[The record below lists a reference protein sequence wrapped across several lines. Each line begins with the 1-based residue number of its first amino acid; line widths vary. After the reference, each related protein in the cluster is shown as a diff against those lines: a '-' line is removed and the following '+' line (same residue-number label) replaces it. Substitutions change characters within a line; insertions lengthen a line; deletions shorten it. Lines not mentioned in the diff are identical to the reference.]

1 MLDVIEDVRN
11 EFKIKLTDKFEEE
24 VISFL
29 NTNGGNIYIGISD
42 TGEIVGINSN
52 IDLLQRTIKDRI
64 KDNIMPS
71 TLGLYDVIVMEENDK
86 KYIKIIIARGSDDP
100 YYIKGMGMTPDSC
113 FIRVGSS
120 IQCMPYDM
128 INNRVNKRTRT
139 SLRNIVSPKQNLTFS
154 QLKIYYE
161 EKGFNINN
169 NFLKQLDLY
178 TDDGKYNYNA
188 YLLADNN
195 TISIRFGKY
204 DGTNAV
210 DLIENEDFGNCS
222 IVKATKNILNKIE
235 IENRNFTK
243 IEYPERKEI
252 KMYDYAAVREAVVN
266 AIVHNDWSNEYA
278 PKFEMFSDR
287 LVISSNGGIQSST
300 TKEEFLEG
308 YSLPKNKEL
317 MKVFNDL
324 DLVEQMGTGIIRI
337 LQSYDKNSFE
347 FFPNFIRVTFPFNE
361 NKFKTEKPV
370 KNNSDN
376 LTEIQNSIIGLML
389 DSPTITQE
397 TLSRLLDVNIRT
409 VQRNIKILI
418 EKGLIERTGAT
429 KKGEWI
435 INKNLGG
442 NYSEQ

>member
-1 MLDVIEDVRN
+1 MLNVIEDVRN
-11 EFKIKLTDKFEEE
+11 EFKVKLTDKFEEE

-29 NTNGGNIYIGISD
+29 NTNGGNIYIGIND
-42 TGEIVGINSN
+42 KGDIVGINGK

-71 TLGLYDVIVMEENDK
+71 TLGLYDVVTLEENGK
-86 KYIKIIIARGSDDP
+86 KYIKVIIAHGSEGP

-120 IQCMPYDM
+120 IQSMPYDM

-195 TISIRFGKY
+195 TVSIKFGKY
-204 DGTNAV
+204 AGTNAV

-222 IVKATKNILNKIE
+222 LIKATKNILNKIE
-235 IENRNFTK
+235 IENKIFTK

-252 KMYDYAAVREAVVN
+252 KMYDFAAVREAVVN

-287 LVISSNGGIQSST
+287 LVISSNGGIQDST

-308 YSLPKNKEL
+308 FSLPKNKEL

-337 LQSYDKNSFE
+337 LQSYNKESFE

-361 NKFKTEKPV
+361 NKFKLT
-370 KNNSDN
+370 KN
-376 LTEIQNSIIGLML
+376 EIQNSNITETQNNIIGLML

-397 TLSRLLDVNIRT
+397 TLARLLDVNIRT
-409 VQRNIKILI
+409 IQRNIKILMDM
-418 EKGLIERTGAT
+418 GLVERTGAT
-429 KKGEWI
+429 KKGKWI
-435 INKNLGG
+435 VRKIV
-442 NYSEQ
+442 

>member
-11 EFKIKLTDKFEEE
+11 EFKVKLTDKFEEE

-29 NTNGGNIYIGISD
+29 NTNGGNIYIGIND
-42 TGEIVGINSN
+42 KGDIVGINGK

-71 TLGLYDVIVMEENDK
+71 TLGLYDVVTLEENGK
-86 KYIKIIIARGSDDP
+86 KYIKVIIAHGSEGP

-120 IQCMPYDM
+120 IQSMPYDM

-195 TISIRFGKY
+195 TVSIKFGKY
-204 DGTNAV
+204 AGTNAV

-222 IVKATKNILNKIE
+222 LIKATKNILNKIE
-235 IENRNFTK
+235 IENKIFTK

-252 KMYDYAAVREAVVN
+252 KMYDFAAVREAVVN

-287 LVISSNGGIQSST
+287 LVISSNGGIQDST

-308 YSLPKNKEL
+308 FSLPKNKEL

-337 LQSYDKNSFE
+337 LQSYNKESFE
-347 FFPNFIRVTFPFNE
+347 FFPNFIRDTFPFNE
-361 NKFKTEKPV
+361 NKFKLT
-370 KNNSDN
+370 KN
-376 LTEIQNSIIGLML
+376 EIQNSNITETQNNIIGLML

-397 TLSRLLDVNIRT
+397 TLARLLDVNIRT
-409 VQRNIKILI
+409 IQRNIKILMDM
-418 EKGLIERTGAT
+418 GLVERTGAT
-429 KKGEWI
+429 KKGKWI
-435 INKNLGG
+435 VRKIV
-442 NYSEQ
+442 

>member
-11 EFKIKLTDKFEEE
+11 EFKVKLTDKFEEE

-29 NTNGGNIYIGISD
+29 NTNGGNIYLGVND
-42 TGEIVGINSN
+42 KGDIVGINGN

-71 TLGLYDVIVMEENDK
+71 TLGLYDVIVLEKDNK
-86 KYIKIIIARGSDDP
+86 KYIKVIIARGNERP
-100 YYIKGMGMTPDSC
+100 YYLKGMGMTPDSC

-120 IQCMPYDM
+120 IQSMTNEM
-128 INNRVNKRTRT
+128 INNEFSKRTRN
-139 SLRNIVSPKQNLTFS
+139 SLKNIVSPKQDLTFS

-161 EKGFNINN
+161 EKGFSINN

-195 TISIRFGKY
+195 SISIRFGKY
-204 DGTNAV
+204 DGTNSV
-210 DLIENEDFGNCS
+210 NLIENEDFGNCS
-222 IVKATKNILNKIE
+222 IIKATKNILNKLE
-235 IENRNFTK
+235 IENKTFTK

-252 KMYDYAAVREAVVN
+252 KMYDYIAVREAVVN
-266 AIVHNDWSNEYA
+266 AIVHNDWSNEYS
-278 PKFEMFSDR
+278 PKFEIFSNR
-287 LVISSNGGIQSST
+287 LVISSNGGIQDNT

-308 YSLPKNKEL
+308 FSLPKNKEL

-337 LQSYDKNSFE
+337 LQSYNKESFE

-361 NKFKTEKPV
+361 NKFKATKKEIQ
-370 KNNSDN
+370 NNN
-376 LTEIQNSIIGLML
+376 LTETQNNIIGLML

-397 TLSRLLDVNIRT
+397 TLARLLDVNIRT
-409 VQRNIKILI
+409 IQRNIKILMDI
-418 EKGLIERTGAT
+418 GLVERTGAT

-435 INKNLGG
+435 VRK
-442 NYSEQ
+442 

>member
-1 MLDVIEDVRN
+1 MLDIIEDVRN
-11 EFKIKLTDKFEEE
+11 EFKVKLTDKFEEE

-29 NTNGGNIYIGISD
+29 NTNGGNIYIGVNDKGDI
-42 TGEIVGINSN
+42 IGINGN

-71 TLGLYDVIVMEENDK
+71 TLGLYDVIALEKDNK
-86 KYIKIIIARGSDDP
+86 KYIKVIIARGNERP
-100 YYIKGMGMTPDSC
+100 YYLKGMGMTPDSC

-120 IQCMPYDM
+120 IQSMSNEM
-128 INNRVNKRTRT
+128 INNEFSKRTRN
-139 SLRNIVSPKQNLTFS
+139 SLKNIVSPKQDLTFS

-161 EKGFNINN
+161 EKGFSINN

-195 TISIRFGKY
+195 SISIRFGKY
-204 DGTNAV
+204 DGTNSV
-210 DLIENEDFGNCS
+210 NLIENEDFGNCS
-222 IVKATKNILNKIE
+222 IIKATKNILNKLE
-235 IENRNFTK
+235 IENKTFTK

-252 KMYDYAAVREAVVN
+252 KMYDYIAVREAVVN
-266 AIVHNDWSNEYA
+266 AIVHNDWSNEYS

-287 LVISSNGGIQSST
+287 LVISSNGGIQDNT

-308 YSLPKNKEL
+308 FSLPKNKEL

-337 LQSYDKNSFE
+337 LQSYNKESFE

-361 NKFKTEKPV
+361 NKFNTTKKEIQ
-370 KNNSDN
+370 NNN
-376 LTEIQNSIIGLML
+376 LTETQNNIIGLML
-389 DSPTITQE
+389 DSPIITQE
-397 TLSRLLDVNIRT
+397 TLARLLDVNIRT
-409 VQRNIKILI
+409 IQRNIKILMDM
-418 EKGLIERTGAT
+418 GLVERTGAT

-435 INKNLGG
+435 VKK
-442 NYSEQ
+442 

>member
-1 MLDVIEDVRN
+1 MLDVVEDIRN
-11 EFKIKLTDKFEEE
+11 EFKVKLTDKFEEE

-29 NTNGGNIYIGISD
+29 NTNGGNIYIGVD
-42 TGEIVGINSN
+42 DKGDVVGINGN
-52 IDLLQRTIKDRI
+52 INLLQRTIKDRI

-71 TLGLYDVIVMEENDK
+71 TLGLYDVVVLEENDK
-86 KYIKIIIARGSDDP
+86 KYIKIIVARGSDDS

-120 IQCMPYDM
+120 IQSMPYDM

-139 SLRNIVSPKQNLTFS
+139 SLRNIVSPKQDLTFS

-161 EKGFNINN
+161 EKDFNINN

-204 DGTNAV
+204 EGTNAV

-235 IENRNFTK
+235 IENRIFTK

-252 KMYDYAAVREAVVN
+252 KMYDFAAVREAVVN

-287 LVISSNGGIQSST
+287 LVISSNGGIQPST

-337 LQSYDKNSFE
+337 LQSYDKKSFE
-347 FFPNFIRVTFPFNE
+347 FFPNFIRVTFPFNKD
-361 NKFKTEKPV
+361 KFREE
-370 KNNSDN
+370 SEEMAE
-376 LTEIQNSIIGLML
+376 LTETQKSIINLML

-397 TLSRLLDVNIRT
+397 ALSKLLGVNIRT
-409 VQRNIKILI
+409 IQRNIKTLM
-418 EKGLIERTGAT
+418 EKGLIERVGDT
-429 KKGEWI
+429 KKGKWI
-435 INKNLGG
+435 VDNK
-442 NYSEQ
+442 

>member
-29 NTNGGNIYIGISD
+29 NTNGGNIYIGVNDKGDI
-42 TGEIVGINSN
+42 IGINGN

-71 TLGLYDVIVMEENDK
+71 TLGLYDVIVLEKDNK
-86 KYIKIIIARGSDDP
+86 KYIKVIIARGNERP
-100 YYIKGMGMTPDSC
+100 YYLKGMGMTPDSC

-120 IQCMPYDM
+120 IQSMSNEM
-128 INNRVNKRTRT
+128 INNEFSKRTRN
-139 SLRNIVSPKQNLTFS
+139 SLKNIVSPKQDLTFS

-161 EKGFNINN
+161 EKGFSINN

-195 TISIRFGKY
+195 SISIRFGKY
-204 DGTNAV
+204 DGINSV
-210 DLIENEDFGNCS
+210 NLIENEDFGSCC
-222 IVKATKNILNKIE
+222 IIKATKNILNKLE
-235 IENRNFTK
+235 IENKTFTK

-252 KMYDYAAVREAVVN
+252 KMYDYIAVREAVVN
-266 AIVHNDWSNEYA
+266 AIVHNDWSNEYS
-278 PKFEMFSDR
+278 PKFEIFSDR
-287 LVISSNGGIQSST
+287 LVISSNGGIQDST

-308 YSLPKNKEL
+308 FSLPKNKEL

-337 LQSYDKNSFE
+337 LQSYNKDSFE
-347 FFPNFIRVTFPFNE
+347 FFPNFIRVTFQFNE
-361 NKFKTEKPV
+361 NKFKANMKGI
-370 KNNSDN
+370 KNNS
-376 LTEIQNSIIGLML
+376 LTEIQNNIIGLML

-397 TLSRLLDVNIRT
+397 TLARLLDVNIRT
-409 VQRNIKILI
+409 IQRNIKILMDI
-418 EKGLIERTGAT
+418 GLVE
-429 KKGEWI
+429 
-435 INKNLGG
+435 
-442 NYSEQ
+442 

>member
-1 MLDVIEDVRN
+1 MLNIIEDVRN
-11 EFKIKLTDKFEEE
+11 EFKVKLTDKFEEE

-29 NTNGGNIYIGISD
+29 NTNGGNIYLGVND
-42 TGEIVGINSN
+42 KGDIVGINGN

-71 TLGLYDVIVMEENDK
+71 TLGLYDVIVLEKDNK
-86 KYIKIIIARGSDDP
+86 KYIKVIIAKGNERP
-100 YYIKGMGMTPDSC
+100 YYLKGMGMTPDSC

-120 IQCMPYDM
+120 IQSMPNEM
-128 INNRVNKRTRT
+128 INNEFSKRTRN
-139 SLRNIVSPKQNLTFS
+139 SLKNIVSPKQDLTFS

-161 EKGFNINN
+161 EKGFSINN

-195 TISIRFGKY
+195 SISIRFGKY
-204 DGTNAV
+204 DGINSV
-210 DLIENEDFGNCS
+210 NLIENEDFGNCC
-222 IVKATKNILNKIE
+222 IIKATKNILNKLE
-235 IENRNFTK
+235 IENKTFTK

-252 KMYDYAAVREAVVN
+252 KMYDYIAVREAVVN
-266 AIVHNDWSNEYA
+266 AIVHNDWSNEYS
-278 PKFEMFSDR
+278 PKFEIFGDR
-287 LVISSNGGIQSST
+287 LVISSNGGIQDNT

-308 YSLPKNKEL
+308 FSLPKNKEL

-337 LQSYDKNSFE
+337 LQSYNKDSFE

-361 NKFKTEKPV
+361 NKFKTNTKEI
-370 KNNSDN
+370 KNNN

-397 TLSRLLDVNIRT
+397 TLARLLDVNIRT
-409 VQRNIKILI
+409 IQRNIKTLI
-418 EKGLIERTGAT
+418 DVGLIERIGAT

-435 INKNLGG
+435 VRK
-442 NYSEQ
+442 

>member
-1 MLDVIEDVRN
+1 MLDVIGDVRN
-11 EFKIKLTDKFEEE
+11 EFKVKLTDKFEEE

-29 NTNGGNIYIGISD
+29 NTNGGNIYIGIND
-42 TGEIVGINSN
+42 KGDIVGINGK
-52 IDLLQRTIKDRI
+52 IDLLQRTIKDWI

-71 TLGLYDVIVMEENDK
+71 TLWLYDVVTLEENGK
-86 KYIKIIIARGSDDP
+86 KYIKVIIAHGSEGP

-120 IQCMPYDM
+120 IQSMPYDM

-195 TISIRFGKY
+195 TVSIKFGKY
-204 DGTNAV
+204 AGTNAV

-222 IVKATKNILNKIE
+222 LIKATKNILNKIE
-235 IENRNFTK
+235 IENKIFTK

-252 KMYDYAAVREAVVN
+252 KMYDFAAVREAVVN

-287 LVISSNGGIQSST
+287 LVISSNGGIQDST

-308 YSLPKNKEL
+308 FSLPKNKEL

-337 LQSYDKNSFE
+337 LQSYNKESFE

-361 NKFKTEKPV
+361 NKFKLT
-370 KNNSDN
+370 KN
-376 LTEIQNSIIGLML
+376 EIQNSNITETQNNIIGLML

-397 TLSRLLDVNIRT
+397 TLARLLDVNIRT
-409 VQRNIKILI
+409 IQRNIKILMDM
-418 EKGLIERTGAT
+418 GLVERTGAT
-429 KKGEWI
+429 KKGKWI
-435 INKNLGG
+435 VKKIVWKVL
-442 NYSEQ
+442 

>member
-1 MLDVIEDVRN
+1 MLDVIEDARN
-11 EFKIKLTDKFEEE
+11 EFKVKLTDKFEEE

-29 NTNGGNIYIGISD
+29 NTNGGNIYIGIND
-42 TGEIVGINSN
+42 KGDVVGINGK

-71 TLGLYDVIVMEENDK
+71 TLGLYDVVTLEENGK
-86 KYIKIIIARGSDDP
+86 KYIKVIIAHGSDGP

-120 IQCMPYDM
+120 IQSMPYDM

-195 TISIRFGKY
+195 TVSIKFGKY
-204 DGTNAV
+204 AGTNAV

-235 IENRNFTK
+235 IENKIFTK

-252 KMYDYAAVREAVVN
+252 KMYDFSAVREAVVN

-287 LVISSNGGIQSST
+287 LVISSNGGIQDST

-308 YSLPKNKEL
+308 FSLPKNKEL

-337 LQSYDKNSFE
+337 LQSYNKESFE

-361 NKFKTEKPV
+361 NKFKLT
-370 KNNSDN
+370 KNK
-376 LTEIQNSIIGLML
+376 IQNSNITETQNNIIKLML

-397 TLSRLLDVNIRT
+397 TLARLLDVNIRT
-409 VQRNIKILI
+409 VQRNIKILMDM
-418 EKGLIERTGAT
+418 GLVERTGAT
-429 KKGEWI
+429 KKGKWI
-435 INKNLGG
+435 VREIV
-442 NYSEQ
+442 

>member
-29 NTNGGNIYIGISD
+29 NTNGGNIYLGINDKGDIIGIN
-42 TGEIVGINSN
+42 GN

-71 TLGLYDVIVMEENDK
+71 TLGLYDVIVLEKDNK
-86 KYIKIIIARGSDDP
+86 KYIKVIIAKGNERP
-100 YYIKGMGMTPDSC
+100 YYLKGMGMTPDSC

-120 IQCMPYDM
+120 IQSMSSEM
-128 INNRVNKRTRT
+128 INNEFSKRTRN
-139 SLRNIVSPKQNLTFS
+139 SLKNIVSPKQDLTFS

-161 EKGFNINN
+161 EKGFSINN

-195 TISIRFGKY
+195 SISIRFGKY
-204 DGTNAV
+204 DGINSV
-210 DLIENEDFGNCS
+210 NLIENEDFGNCC
-222 IVKATKNILNKIE
+222 IIKATKNILNKLE
-235 IENRNFTK
+235 IENKTFTK
-243 IEYPERKEI
+243 IEYPERQEI
-252 KMYDYAAVREAVVN
+252 KMYDYIAVREAVVN
-266 AIVHNDWSNEYA
+266 AIVHNDWSNEYS
-278 PKFEMFSDR
+278 PKFEIFSDR
-287 LVISSNGGIQSST
+287 LVISSNGGIQDNT

-308 YSLPKNKEL
+308 FSLPKNKEL

-337 LQSYDKNSFE
+337 LQSYNKDSFE

-361 NKFKTEKPV
+361 NKFKTNTKEI
-370 KNNSDN
+370 KNNN

-397 TLSRLLDVNIRT
+397 TLARLLDVNIRT
-409 VQRNIKILI
+409 IQRNIKTLI
-418 EKGLIERTGAT
+418 DLGLIERIGAT

-435 INKNLGG
+435 VKR
-442 NYSEQ
+442 

>member
-29 NTNGGNIYIGISD
+29 NTNGGNIYLGVND
-42 TGEIVGINSN
+42 KGDIVGINGN

-71 TLGLYDVIVMEENDK
+71 TLGLYDVIVLEKDNK
-86 KYIKIIIARGSDDP
+86 KYIKVIIARGNERP
-100 YYIKGMGMTPDSC
+100 YYLKGMGMTPDSC

-120 IQCMPYDM
+120 IQSMSNEM
-128 INNRVNKRTRT
+128 INNEFSKRTRN
-139 SLRNIVSPKQNLTFS
+139 SLKNIVSPKQDLTFS

-161 EKGFNINN
+161 EKGFSINN

-195 TISIRFGKY
+195 SISIRFGKY
-204 DGTNAV
+204 DGINSV
-210 DLIENEDFGNCS
+210 NLIENEDFGNCC
-222 IVKATKNILNKIE
+222 IIKATKNILNKLE
-235 IENRNFTK
+235 IENKTFTK

-252 KMYDYAAVREAVVN
+252 KMYDYIAVREAVVN
-266 AIVHNDWSNEYA
+266 AIVHNDWSNEYS
-278 PKFEMFSDR
+278 PKFEIFSDR
-287 LVISSNGGIQSST
+287 LVISSNGGIQDNT

-308 YSLPKNKEL
+308 FSLPKNKEL

-337 LQSYDKNSFE
+337 LQSYNKDSFE

-361 NKFKTEKPV
+361 NKFKANMKEI
-370 KNNSDN
+370 KNNS
-376 LTEIQNSIIGLML
+376 LTEIQNNIIGLML

-397 TLSRLLDVNIRT
+397 TLARLLDVNIRT
-409 VQRNIKILI
+409 IQRNIKTLI
-418 EKGLIERTGAT
+418 DVGLIERKGST

-435 INKNLGG
+435 VNK
-442 NYSEQ
+442 

>member
-1 MLDVIEDVRN
+1 MIDVIEDVRN
-11 EFKIKLTDKFEEE
+11 EFKVKLTDKFEEE

-29 NTNGGNIYIGISD
+29 NTNGGNIYIGVND
-42 TGEIVGINSN
+42 KGDIVGINGN

-71 TLGLYDVIVMEENDK
+71 TLGLYDVVVLEEKNK

-120 IQCMPYDM
+120 IQSMPYDM

-139 SLRNIVSPKQNLTFS
+139 SLRNIVSPKQDLTFS

-204 DGTNAV
+204 EGTNAV

-235 IENRNFTK
+235 IENRIFTK

-252 KMYDYAAVREAVVN
+252 KMYDFAAVREAVVN

-287 LVISSNGGIQSST
+287 LVISSNGGIQPST

-337 LQSYDKNSFE
+337 LQSYDKKSFE
-347 FFPNFIRVTFPFNE
+347 FFPNFIRVTFPFNKD
-361 NKFKTEKPV
+361 KFREETEE
-370 KNNSDN
+370 
-376 LTEIQNSIIGLML
+376 LTELTETQKSIINIML

-397 TLSRLLDVNIRT
+397 TLSKLLGVNIRT
-409 VQRNIKILI
+409 VQRNIKTLI

-435 INKNLGG
+435 VKR
-442 NYSEQ
+442 

>member
-11 EFKIKLTDKFEEE
+11 EFKVKLTDKFEEE

-29 NTNGGNIYIGISD
+29 NTNGGNIYLGVND
-42 TGEIVGINSN
+42 KGDIVGINGN

-71 TLGLYDVIVMEENDK
+71 TLGLYDVVVLEENNK
-86 KYIKIIIARGSDDP
+86 KYIKIIVAKGSEDP
-100 YYIKGMGMTPDSC
+100 YYIKGMGLTPDSC

-120 IQCMPYDM
+120 IQSMPYDM

-139 SLRNIVSPKQNLTFS
+139 SLRNIVSPKQDLTFS

-161 EKGFNINN
+161 EKGFNINK
-169 NFLKQLDLY
+169 NFLRQLDLY

-204 DGTNAV
+204 EGNSAV
-210 DLIENEDFGNCS
+210 NLIENENFGNCS

-235 IENRNFTK
+235 IENRIFTK

-252 KMYDYAAVREAVVN
+252 KMYDFAAVREAVVN

-287 LVISSNGGIQSST
+287 LVISSNGGIQPST

-337 LQSYDKNSFE
+337 LQSYDKKSFE
-347 FFPNFIRVTFPFNE
+347 FFPNFIRVTFPFNKD
-361 NKFKTEKPV
+361 KFREETEEIKE
-370 KNNSDN
+370 
-376 LTEIQNSIIGLML
+376 LTETQKSIINLML

-397 TLSRLLDVNIRT
+397 ALSKLLGVNIRT
-409 VQRNIKILI
+409 IQRNIKMLI
-418 EKGLIERTGAT
+418 EKGLIERIGAT

-435 INKNLGG
+435 VK
-442 NYSEQ
+442 

>member
-11 EFKIKLTDKFEEE
+11 EFKVKLTDKFEEE

-29 NTNGGNIYIGISD
+29 NTNGGNIYIGVNDKGDI
-42 TGEIVGINSN
+42 IGINGN

-71 TLGLYDVIVMEENDK
+71 TLDLYDVIVLEKDNK
-86 KYIKIIIARGSDDP
+86 KYIKVIIAKGSERP
-100 YYIKGMGMTPDSC
+100 YYLKGMGMTPDSC

-120 IQCMPYDM
+120 IQSMPNEM
-128 INNRVNKRTRT
+128 INNEFSKRTRN
-139 SLRNIVSPKQNLTFS
+139 SLKNIVSPKQDLTFS

-161 EKGFNINN
+161 EKGFSINN

-195 TISIRFGKY
+195 SISIRFGKY
-204 DGTNAV
+204 DGINSV
-210 DLIENEDFGNCS
+210 NLIENEDFGNCC
-222 IVKATKNILNKIE
+222 IIKATKNILNKLE
-235 IENRNFTK
+235 IENKTFTK

-252 KMYDYAAVREAVVN
+252 KMYDYIAVREAVVN
-266 AIVHNDWSNEYA
+266 AIVHNDWSNEYS
-278 PKFEMFSDR
+278 PKFEIFSDR
-287 LVISSNGGIQSST
+287 LVISSNGGIQDNT

-308 YSLPKNKEL
+308 FSLPKNKEL
-317 MKVFNDL
+317 MKIFNDL

-337 LQSYDKNSFE
+337 LQSYNKDSFE

-361 NKFKTEKPV
+361 NKFKTNTKEI
-370 KNNSDN
+370 KNNN

-397 TLSRLLDVNIRT
+397 TLARLLDVNIRT
-409 VQRNIKILI
+409 IQRNIKTLI
-418 EKGLIERTGAT
+418 DVGLIERIGAT

-435 INKNLGG
+435 VRK
-442 NYSEQ
+442 

>member
-11 EFKIKLTDKFEEE
+11 EFKVKLTDKFEEE

-29 NTNGGNIYIGISD
+29 NTNGGNIYIGIND
-42 TGEIVGINSN
+42 KGDIVGINGK

-71 TLGLYDVIVMEENDK
+71 TLGLYDVVTLEENGK
-86 KYIKIIIARGSDDP
+86 KYIKVIIAHGSEGP

-120 IQCMPYDM
+120 IQSMPYDM

-195 TISIRFGKY
+195 TVSIKFGKY
-204 DGTNAV
+204 AGTNAV

-222 IVKATKNILNKIE
+222 LIKATKNILNKIE
-235 IENRNFTK
+235 IENKIFTK

-252 KMYDYAAVREAVVN
+252 KMYDFAAVREAVVN

-287 LVISSNGGIQSST
+287 LVISSNGGIQDST

-308 YSLPKNKEL
+308 FSLPKNKEL

-324 DLVEQMGTGIIRI
+324 HLVEQMGTGIIRI
-337 LQSYDKNSFE
+337 LQSYNKESFE

-361 NKFKTEKPV
+361 NKFKLT
-370 KNNSDN
+370 KN
-376 LTEIQNSIIGLML
+376 EIQNSNITETQNNIIGLML

-397 TLSRLLDVNIRT
+397 TLARLLDVNIRT
-409 VQRNIKILI
+409 IQRNIKILMDM
-418 EKGLIERTGAT
+418 GLVERTGAT
-429 KKGEWI
+429 KKGKWI
-435 INKNLGG
+435 VKKIV
-442 NYSEQ
+442 

>member
-11 EFKIKLTDKFEEE
+11 EFKVKLTDKFEEE

-29 NTNGGNIYIGISD
+29 NTNGGNIYIGIND
-42 TGEIVGINSN
+42 KGDIVGINGK

-71 TLGLYDVIVMEENDK
+71 TLGLYDVVTLEENGK
-86 KYIKIIIARGSDDP
+86 KYIKVIIAHGSEGP

-120 IQCMPYDM
+120 IQSMPYDM

-195 TISIRFGKY
+195 TVSIKFGKY
-204 DGTNAV
+204 AGTNAV

-222 IVKATKNILNKIE
+222 LIKATKNILNKIE
-235 IENRNFTK
+235 IENKIFTK

-252 KMYDYAAVREAVVN
+252 KMYDFAAVREAVVN

-287 LVISSNGGIQSST
+287 LVISSNGGIQDST

-308 YSLPKNKEL
+308 FSLPKNKEL

-337 LQSYDKNSFE
+337 LQSYNKESFE

-361 NKFKTEKPV
+361 NKFKLT
-370 KNNSDN
+370 KN
-376 LTEIQNSIIGLML
+376 EIQNSKITETQNNIIGLML

-397 TLSRLLDVNIRT
+397 TLARLLDVNIRT
-409 VQRNIKILI
+409 IQRNIKILMDM
-418 EKGLIERTGAT
+418 GLVERTGAT
-429 KKGEWI
+429 KKGKWI
-435 INKNLGG
+435 VRKIV
-442 NYSEQ
+442 

>member
-11 EFKIKLTDKFEEE
+11 EFKVKLTDKFEEE
-24 VISFL
+24 VISFF
-29 NTNGGNIYIGISD
+29 NTNGGNIYIGIND
-42 TGEIVGINSN
+42 KGDIVGINGK

-71 TLGLYDVIVMEENDK
+71 TLGLYDVVTLEENGK
-86 KYIKIIIARGSDDP
+86 KYIKVIIAHGSEGP

-120 IQCMPYDM
+120 IQSMPYDM

-195 TISIRFGKY
+195 TVSIKFGKY
-204 DGTNAV
+204 AGTNAV

-222 IVKATKNILNKIE
+222 LIKATKNILNKIE
-235 IENRNFTK
+235 IENKIFTK

-252 KMYDYAAVREAVVN
+252 KMYDFAAVREAVVN

-287 LVISSNGGIQSST
+287 LVISSNGGIQDST

-308 YSLPKNKEL
+308 FSLPKNKEL

-337 LQSYDKNSFE
+337 LQSYNKESFE

-361 NKFKTEKPV
+361 NKFKLTKNEIKNSNITETQ
-370 KNNSDN
+370 NN
-376 LTEIQNSIIGLML
+376 IIGLML

-397 TLSRLLDVNIRT
+397 TLARLLDVNIRT
-409 VQRNIKILI
+409 IQRNIKILMDM
-418 EKGLIERTGAT
+418 GLVERTGAT
-429 KKGEWI
+429 KKGKWI
-435 INKNLGG
+435 VRKIV
-442 NYSEQ
+442 

>member
-1 MLDVIEDVRN
+1 MLNIIEDVRN

-29 NTNGGNIYIGISD
+29 NTNGGNIFIGVD
-42 TGEIVGINSN
+42 DKGNVVGIDGN
-52 IDLLQRTIKDRI
+52 IDFIQRKIKDRI

-71 TLGLYDVIVMEENDK
+71 TLGLYDVVVLEENGK
-86 KYIKIIIARGSDDP
+86 KYIKVIIARGNERP
-100 YYIKGMGMTPDSC
+100 YYLKGMGMTPDSC
-113 FIRVGSS
+113 FIRVGSA
-120 IQCMPYDM
+120 IQRMSSEM
-128 INNRVNKRTRT
+128 ISNEFRRRTKN
-139 SLRNIVSPKQNLTFS
+139 SLKNIVSPKQDLTFS

-161 EKGFNINN
+161 EKGFIINN

-204 DGTNAV
+204 GGTNAV
-210 DLIENEDFGNCS
+210 NLIENEDFGNCS
-222 IVKATKNILNKIE
+222 IVKATKSILNKLE
-235 IENRNFTK
+235 IENKIYTK

-252 KMYDYAAVREAVVN
+252 KMYDYVAVREAVVN

-287 LVISSNGGIQSST
+287 LVISSNGGIQDST

-308 YSLPKNKEL
+308 FSLPRNKEL

-337 LQSYDKNSFE
+337 LQSYNKNAFE

-361 NKFKTEKPV
+361 NKFNTSKKEL
-370 KNNSDN
+370 NNNN
-376 LTEIQNSIIGLML
+376 LSEIQNSIIQLML
-389 DSPTITQE
+389 DSPMITQE
-397 TLSRLLDVNIRT
+397 TLARLLDVNIRT
-409 VQRNIKILI
+409 IQRNIKSLI
-418 EKGLIERTGAT
+418 DMKLIERTGAT

-435 INKNLGG
+435 VKI
-442 NYSEQ
+442 

>member
-11 EFKIKLTDKFEEE
+11 EFKVKLTDKFEEE

-29 NTNGGNIYIGISD
+29 NTNGGNIYLGVNDQGDVIGVN
-42 TGEIVGINSN
+42 GN

-64 KDNIMPS
+64 KDNIVPS
-71 TLGLYDVIVMEENDK
+71 TIGLYDVVVSEKENK
-86 KYIKIIIARGSDDP
+86 KYIKVIIARGNERP
-100 YYIKGMGMTPDSC
+100 YYLKGMGMTPDSC

-120 IQCMPYDM
+120 IQSMSNEM
-128 INNRVNKRTRT
+128 INNEFSKRTRN
-139 SLRNIVSPKQNLTFS
+139 SLKNIASPKQDLTFS

-161 EKGFNINN
+161 EKGFSINN
-169 NFLKQLDLY
+169 NFLRQLDLY

-204 DGTNAV
+204 DGTNSV
-210 DLIENEDFGNCS
+210 NLIENEDFGNCS
-222 IVKATKNILNKIE
+222 IIKATKNILNKLE
-235 IENRNFTK
+235 IENKTFTK

-252 KMYDYAAVREAVVN
+252 KMYDYIAVREAVVN
-266 AIVHNDWSNEYA
+266 AIVHNDWSNEYS
-278 PKFEMFSDR
+278 PKFEIFSDR
-287 LVISSNGGIQSST
+287 LVISSNGGIQDNT

-308 YSLPKNKEL
+308 FSLPKNKEL

-361 NKFKTEKPV
+361 NKFKPKKIEL
-370 KNNSDN
+370 KNNN
-376 LTEIQNSIIGLML
+376 LTEIQKSIIGLML

-409 VQRNIKILI
+409 IQRNIKTLI
-418 EKGLIERTGAT
+418 EMGLVERVGAT
-429 KKGEWI
+429 KKGEWKI
-435 INKNLGG
+435 KK
-442 NYSEQ
+442 

>member
-11 EFKIKLTDKFEEE
+11 EFKVKLTDKFEEE

-29 NTNGGNIYIGISD
+29 NTNGGNIYIGVND
-42 TGEIVGINSN
+42 KGDIVGINGN
-52 IDLLQRTIKDRI
+52 IDLLQRTIKDRL

-71 TLGLYDVIVMEENDK
+71 TLGLYDVVVLEENNK
-86 KYIKIIIARGSDDP
+86 KYIKIIIAKGSEDP
-100 YYIKGMGMTPDSC
+100 YYIKGMGLTPDSC
-113 FIRVGSS
+113 FIRIGSS
-120 IQCMPYDM
+120 IQSMPYDM
-128 INNRVNKRTRT
+128 INNRVSKRTRT
-139 SLRNIVSPKQNLTFS
+139 SLRNIVSPKQDLTFS

-178 TDDGKYNYNA
+178 TEDGKYNYNA

-195 TISIRFGKY
+195 SISIRFGKY
-204 DGTNAV
+204 DGTNSV
-210 DLIENEDFGNCS
+210 NLIENEDFGNCS
-222 IVKATKNILNKIE
+222 IIKATKNILNKLE
-235 IENRNFTK
+235 IENKTFTK

-252 KMYDYAAVREAVVN
+252 KMYNYIAVREAVVN
-266 AIVHNDWSNEYA
+266 AIVHNDWSNEYS

-287 LVISSNGGIQSST
+287 LVISSNGGIQDNT

-308 YSLPKNKEL
+308 FSLPKNKEL

-337 LQSYDKNSFE
+337 LQSYNKESFE

-361 NKFKTEKPV
+361 NKFKAAKKEIQ
-370 KNNSDN
+370 NNN
-376 LTEIQNSIIGLML
+376 LTETQNNIIGLML

-397 TLSRLLDVNIRT
+397 TLARLLDVNIRT
-409 VQRNIKILI
+409 IQRNIKILMDM
-418 EKGLIERTGAT
+418 GLVERTGAT

-435 INKNLGG
+435 VRK
-442 NYSEQ
+442 

>member
-29 NTNGGNIYIGISD
+29 NTNGGNIYIGVND
-42 TGEIVGINSN
+42 KGDIVGINGN

-71 TLGLYDVIVMEENDK
+71 TLGLYDVIVSEKYNK
-86 KYIKIIIARGSDDP
+86 KYIKVIIARGNERP
-100 YYIKGMGMTPDSC
+100 YYLKGMGMTPDSC

-120 IQCMPYDM
+120 IQSMSNEM
-128 INNRVNKRTRT
+128 INNEFSKRTRN
-139 SLRNIVSPKQNLTFS
+139 SLKNIVSPKQDLTFS

-161 EKGFNINN
+161 EKGFSINN
-169 NFLKQLDLY
+169 NFLKQLNLY

-195 TISIRFGKY
+195 SISIRFGKY
-204 DGTNAV
+204 DGTNSV
-210 DLIENEDFGNCS
+210 NLIENEDFGNCS
-222 IVKATKNILNKIE
+222 IIKATKNILNKLE
-235 IENRNFTK
+235 IENKTFTK

-252 KMYDYAAVREAVVN
+252 KMYDYIAVREAVVN
-266 AIVHNDWSNEYA
+266 AIVHNDWSNEYS
-278 PKFEMFSDR
+278 PKFEIFSDR
-287 LVISSNGGIQSST
+287 LVISSNGGIQDNT
-300 TKEEFLEG
+300 TKEEFLEWF
-308 YSLPKNKEL
+308 SLPKNKEL

-337 LQSYDKNSFE
+337 LQSYNKDSFE

-361 NKFKTEKPV
+361 NKFKTNTKEI
-370 KNNSDN
+370 KNNN

-397 TLSRLLDVNIRT
+397 TLARLLDVNIRT
-409 VQRNIKILI
+409 IQRNIKTLI
-418 EKGLIERTGAT
+418 DVGLIERIGAT

-435 INKNLGG
+435 VRK
-442 NYSEQ
+442 

>member
-1 MLDVIEDVRN
+1 MLDIIEDVRN
-11 EFKIKLTDKFEEE
+11 EFKVKLTDKFEEE

-29 NTNGGNIYIGISD
+29 NTNGGNIYIGVNDKGDI
-42 TGEIVGINSN
+42 IGINGN

-71 TLGLYDVIVMEENDK
+71 TLGLYDVIVLEKENK
-86 KYIKIIIARGSDDP
+86 KYIKVIIAKGNERP
-100 YYIKGMGMTPDSC
+100 YYLKGMGMTPDSC

-120 IQCMPYDM
+120 IQSMSSEM
-128 INNRVNKRTRT
+128 INNEFSKRTRN
-139 SLRNIVSPKQNLTFS
+139 SLKNIVSPKQDLTFS

-161 EKGFNINN
+161 EKGFSINN
-169 NFLKQLDLY
+169 NFLKQLNLY

-195 TISIRFGKY
+195 SISIRFGKY
-204 DGTNAV
+204 DGTNSV
-210 DLIENEDFGNCS
+210 NLIENEDFGNCS
-222 IVKATKNILNKIE
+222 IIKATKNILNKLE
-235 IENRNFTK
+235 IENKTFTK

-252 KMYDYAAVREAVVN
+252 KMYDYIAVREAVVN
-266 AIVHNDWSNEYA
+266 AIVHNDWSNEYS
-278 PKFEMFSDR
+278 PKFEIFSDR
-287 LVISSNGGIQSST
+287 LVISSNGGIQDNT

-308 YSLPKNKEL
+308 FSLPKNKEL

-337 LQSYDKNSFE
+337 LQSYNKESFE

-361 NKFKTEKPV
+361 NKFKTAEKEIQ
-370 KNNSDN
+370 NNN
-376 LTEIQNSIIGLML
+376 LTETQNNIIGLML

-397 TLSRLLDVNIRT
+397 TLARLLDVNIRT
-409 VQRNIKILI
+409 IQRNIKTLMDM
-418 EKGLIERTGAT
+418 GLVERTGAT

-435 INKNLGG
+435 VK
-442 NYSEQ
+442 

>member
-11 EFKIKLTDKFEEE
+11 EFKVKLTDKFEEE

-29 NTNGGNIYIGISD
+29 NTNGGNIYIGIND
-42 TGEIVGINSN
+42 KGDIVGINGK

-71 TLGLYDVIVMEENDK
+71 TLGLYDVVTLEENGK
-86 KYIKIIIARGSDDP
+86 KYIKVIIAHGSEGP

-120 IQCMPYDM
+120 IQSMPYDM

-195 TISIRFGKY
+195 TVSIKFGKY
-204 DGTNAV
+204 AGTNAV

-222 IVKATKNILNKIE
+222 LIKATKNILNKIE
-235 IENRNFTK
+235 IETKIFTK

-252 KMYDYAAVREAVVN
+252 KMYDFAAVREAVVN

-287 LVISSNGGIQSST
+287 LVISSNGGIQDST

-308 YSLPKNKEL
+308 FSLPKNKEL

-337 LQSYDKNSFE
+337 LQSYNKESFE

-361 NKFKTEKPV
+361 NKFKLT
-370 KNNSDN
+370 KN
-376 LTEIQNSIIGLML
+376 EIQNSNITETQNNIIGLML

-397 TLSRLLDVNIRT
+397 TLARLLDVNIRT
-409 VQRNIKILI
+409 IQRNIKILMDM
-418 EKGLIERTGAT
+418 GLVERTGAT
-429 KKGEWI
+429 KKGKWI
-435 INKNLGG
+435 VRKIV
-442 NYSEQ
+442 

>member
-11 EFKIKLTDKFEEE
+11 EFKVKLTDKFEEE
-24 VISFL
+24 VISFF
-29 NTNGGNIYIGISD
+29 NTNGGNIYIGIND
-42 TGEIVGINSN
+42 KGDIVGINGK

-71 TLGLYDVIVMEENDK
+71 TLGLYDVVTLEENGK
-86 KYIKIIIARGSDDP
+86 KYIKVIIAHGSEGP

-120 IQCMPYDM
+120 IQSMPYDM

-195 TISIRFGKY
+195 TVSIKFGKY
-204 DGTNAV
+204 AGTNAV

-222 IVKATKNILNKIE
+222 LIKATKNILNKIE
-235 IENRNFTK
+235 IENKIFTK

-252 KMYDYAAVREAVVN
+252 KMYDFAAVREAVVN

-287 LVISSNGGIQSST
+287 LVISSNGGIQDST

-308 YSLPKNKEL
+308 FSLPKNKEL

-337 LQSYDKNSFE
+337 LQSYNKESFE

-361 NKFKTEKPV
+361 NKFKLT
-370 KNNSDN
+370 KN
-376 LTEIQNSIIGLML
+376 EIQNSNITETQNNIIGLML

-397 TLSRLLDVNIRT
+397 TLARLLDVNIRT
-409 VQRNIKILI
+409 IQRNIKILMDM
-418 EKGLIERTGAT
+418 GLVERTGAT
-429 KKGEWI
+429 KKGKWI
-435 INKNLGG
+435 VKKIV
-442 NYSEQ
+442 

>member
-11 EFKIKLTDKFEEE
+11 EFKVKLTDKFEEE

-29 NTNGGNIYIGISD
+29 NTNGGNIYIGIND
-42 TGEIVGINSN
+42 KGDIVGINGK

-71 TLGLYDVIVMEENDK
+71 TLGLYDVVTLEENGK
-86 KYIKIIIARGSDDP
+86 KYIKVIIAHGSEGP

-120 IQCMPYDM
+120 IQSMPYDM

-195 TISIRFGKY
+195 TVSIKFGKY
-204 DGTNAV
+204 AGTNAV

-222 IVKATKNILNKIE
+222 LIKATKNILNKIE
-235 IENRNFTK
+235 IENKIFTK

-252 KMYDYAAVREAVVN
+252 KMYDFAAVREAVVN

-287 LVISSNGGIQSST
+287 SVISSNGGIQDST

-308 YSLPKNKEL
+308 FSLPKNKEL

-337 LQSYDKNSFE
+337 LQSYNKESFE

-361 NKFKTEKPV
+361 NKFKLT
-370 KNNSDN
+370 KN
-376 LTEIQNSIIGLML
+376 EIQNSNITETQNNIIGLML

-397 TLSRLLDVNIRT
+397 TLARLLDVNIRT
-409 VQRNIKILI
+409 IQRNIKILMDM
-418 EKGLIERTGAT
+418 GLVERTGAT
-429 KKGEWI
+429 KKGKWI
-435 INKNLGG
+435 VKKIV
-442 NYSEQ
+442 

>member
-29 NTNGGNIYIGISD
+29 NTNGGNIYIGVNDKGDI
-42 TGEIVGINSN
+42 IGINGN

-71 TLGLYDVIVMEENDK
+71 TLGLYDVIVLEKDNK
-86 KYIKIIIARGSDDP
+86 KYIKVIIAKGSERP
-100 YYIKGMGMTPDSC
+100 YYLKGMGMTPDSC

-120 IQCMPYDM
+120 IQSMPKEM
-128 INNRVNKRTRT
+128 INNEFSKRTRN
-139 SLRNIVSPKQNLTFS
+139 SLKNIVSPKQDLTFS

-161 EKGFNINN
+161 EKGFSINN

-178 TDDGKYNYNA
+178 TDYGKYNYNA

-195 TISIRFGKY
+195 SISIRFGKY
-204 DGTNAV
+204 DGINSV
-210 DLIENEDFGNCS
+210 NLIENEDFGNCC
-222 IVKATKNILNKIE
+222 IIKATKNILNKLE
-235 IENRNFTK
+235 IENKTFTK

-252 KMYDYAAVREAVVN
+252 KMYDYIAVREAVVN
-266 AIVHNDWSNEYA
+266 AIVHNDWSNEYS
-278 PKFEMFSDR
+278 PKFEIFSDR
-287 LVISSNGGIQSST
+287 LVISSNGGIQDNT

-308 YSLPKNKEL
+308 FSLPKNKEL

-337 LQSYDKNSFE
+337 LQSYNKDSFE

-361 NKFKTEKPV
+361 NKFKLT
-370 KNNSDN
+370 KN
-376 LTEIQNSIIGLML
+376 EIQNSNITETQNNIIGLML

-397 TLSRLLDVNIRT
+397 TLARLLDVNIRT
-409 VQRNIKILI
+409 IQRNIKILMDM
-418 EKGLIERTGAT
+418 GLVERTGAT
-429 KKGEWI
+429 KKGKWI
-435 INKNLGG
+435 VRKIV
-442 NYSEQ
+442 